1 MATKIYCAAVDC
13 AFCNENGRCTAK
25 EVCLSWN
32 SVVTMNDGR
41 QTFNTCRTFQKSERA
56 AEIEKAFKETV
67 ERMQKDAKYKHLCE
81 KKVK

>member
-13 AFCNENGRCTAK
+13 GYCNEKGRCTAK

-41 QTFNTCRTFQKSERA
+41 QTFNTCRTFQKSERS
-56 AEIEKAFKETV
+56 AELEKKFKEFV
-67 ERMQKDAKYKHLCE
+67 EQTQKDAQYQHLCDRYRL
-81 KKVK
+81 